1 MAFDY
6 WFKNKVAE
14 IIVMDIK
21 AEGLKKTKPKV
32 NLKVKVVV
40 DFLYAVFK
48 FYVKLHFTLNFL
60 FWEHFKVGIFF

>member
-1 MAFDY
+1 MQ
-6 WFKNKVAE
+6 KG
-14 IIVMDIK
+14 IV
-21 AEGLKKTKPKV
+21 LKKTKPKV